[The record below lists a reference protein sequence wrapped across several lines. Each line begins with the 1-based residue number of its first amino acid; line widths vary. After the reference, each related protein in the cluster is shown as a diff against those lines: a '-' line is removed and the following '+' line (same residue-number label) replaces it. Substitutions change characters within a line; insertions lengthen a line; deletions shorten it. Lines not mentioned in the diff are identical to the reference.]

1 MPFIIPLLLAGSLS
15 PFAIPIDF
23 KLQTARVQPPAVSA
37 GPPIED
43 DGSATGSAGSSELPY
58 ADRPHFLVARGF
70 GHDVPLAFAARQIV
84 PQHVRISFGSDVDP
98 EARVNWEGGKP
109 WDDVLRAAVKPL
121 GLHLAVTHMAVKIV
135 D

>member
-1 MPFIIPLLLAGSLS
+1 MPFIIPLLLAGSLTPS
-15 PFAIPIDF
+15 TIPIDF
-23 KLQTARVQPPAVSA
+23 KLQTARVQPPAASV
-37 GPPIED
+37 GPPMGD
-43 DGSATGSAGSSELPY
+43 DGSATGSAGDPDTPT
-58 ADRPHFLVARGF
+58 ADRPRFLVARGF

-84 PQHVRISFGSDVDP
+84 PQHVRISFGNDVDP

-121 GLHLAVTHMAVKIV
+121 GLHLTVTHMAVKIV